1 MRNGV
6 IISGLLHLAIVLLAA
21 LGLPTM
27 VRDAPAAAKPIPV
40 ELVVMKKPPAPNPPK
55 PATPKTVRPAPKPP
69 EAVPEPPK
77 AAPAKP
83 PQTAALPPI
92 PRRQPATRARSKTG
106 PTPPPPRRR
115 RKRSRAKKPHKEML
129 AGAWIFRPVVIE
141 ETGRCGNAQHSAIL
155 LIRRGASGNHL
166 IGAGRATIKWAK
178 CPRESYRFEL
188 VLRLSGNVIMQLDGR
203 GETEIGRIR
212 DGLMYLQNRAGVVE
226 VWRRRKGN

>member
-6 IISGLLHLAIVLLAA
+6 IISGLLHLVLVLLAA
-21 LGLPTM
+21 FGLPKID
-27 VRDAPAAAKPIPV
+27 RDAPPAAKPIPV
-40 ELVVMKKPPAPNPPK
+40 ELVVMKKPPKPK
-55 PATPKTVRPAPKPP
+55 PATSKTVRPKPKPP
-69 EAVPEPPK
+69 EAVPKPPK

-115 RKRSRAKKPHKEML
+115 RKRSRAKKPPKAIL

-155 LIRRGASGNHL
+155 LIRRGASGNHFL
-166 IGAGRATIKWAK
+166 GAGRATIKWAK

-188 VLRLSGNVIMQLDGR
+188 VLRLSGNLIIQMDGR

-212 DGLMYLQNRAGVVE
+212 GRLMYLQNRVGVVE
-226 VWRRRKGN
+226 VWRRRKGG